1 MICQLHKD
9 GLQTALLTDKAIY
22 QDASI
27 DQLLKEHRLIG
38 AISGKADSD
47 ILFPHGNSLD
57 TGMAEQDRHGLLHIA
72 VYGNYQRI

>member
-27 DQLLKEHRLIG
+27 DHISRL
-38 AISGKADSD
+38 
-47 ILFPHGNSLD
+47 
-57 TGMAEQDRHGLLHIA
+57 
-72 VYGNYQRI
+72 

>member
-38 AISGKADSD
+38 AVSSKADAD
-47 ILFPHGNSLD
+47 IPFP
-57 TGMAEQDRHGLLHIA
+57 AWK
-72 VYGNYQRI
+72 